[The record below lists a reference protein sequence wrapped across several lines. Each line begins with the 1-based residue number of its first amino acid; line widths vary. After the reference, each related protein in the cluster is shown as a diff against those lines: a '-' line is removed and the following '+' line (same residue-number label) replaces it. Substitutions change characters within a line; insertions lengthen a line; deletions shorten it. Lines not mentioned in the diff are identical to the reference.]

1 MTNVDATAS
10 HETEMI
16 ETPSRDAATI
26 ESATID
32 DLPVLPAIVDGI
44 VAHRR
49 RGPIRHEFRHRVYQ
63 WLVDLDDL
71 PRPPWYLRPV
81 AGFHA
86 QDHLG
91 GTGPDASPD
100 IKTADIKTNVERFLA
115 QRGVNLGAGGRIV
128 MLANARVF
136 GHVFDPLTVF
146 WCFGA
151 DGTLRCVVAEVH
163 NTYGERHANLLTLD
177 PDGDVG
183 VDKQFYVSPFNDVSG
198 DYAMR
203 FTLTDHDV
211 GVTIALRRDGQ
222 TVFDASFTGT
232 PTPATT
238 TTIARF
244 ALTRPAMTQRVS
256 ALIRL
261 HGIRL
266 WWRGLPIVT
275 RPHHVRQQG
284 V

>member
-1 MTNVDATAS
+1 VTTVD
-10 HETEMI
+10 
-16 ETPSRDAATI
+16 TI
-26 ESATID
+26 AVHDTTTID
-32 DLPVLPAIVDGI
+32 DLPVLPAIVDGV

-49 RGPIRHEFRHRVYQ
+49 RIPIRHEFRHRVYQ

-81 AGFHA
+81 VGFDA
-86 QDHLG
+86 RDHVG
-91 GTGPDASPD
+91 STGPCAS
-100 IKTADIKTNVERFLA
+100 TDIKTNVERFLA
-115 QRGVNLGAGGRIV
+115 RRGVDLGVAGRIV

-146 WCFGA
+146 WCFDAHGR
-151 DGTLRCVVAEVH
+151 LRCVIAEVH
-163 NTYGERHANLLTLD
+163 NTYGERHAYLLALD
-177 PDGDVG
+177 PAGDVG
-183 VDKQFYVSPFNDVSG
+183 VQKQFYVSPFNDVSG

-203 FTLTDHDV
+203 FTLTDHHV
-211 GVTIALRRDGQ
+211 GVTIALRRDGH
-222 TVFDASFTGT
+222 TVFDAGFAGT

-244 ALTRPAMTQRVS
+244 ALRRPAMTQRVS

-261 HGIRL
+261 HGLRL
-266 WWRGLPIVT
+266 WWRRLPIVA
-275 RPHHVRQQG
+275 RPHHVSQEG

>member
-1 MTNVDATAS
+1 MTTVDATAS
-10 HETEMI
+10 HDIT
-16 ETPSRDAATI
+16 
-26 ESATID
+26 TID
-32 DLPVLPAIVDGI
+32 DLPVLPAIVDGV

-63 WLVDLDDL
+63 WLVDLDQL

-81 AGFHA
+81 VGCDAR
-86 QDHLG
+86 DHLG
-91 GTGPDASPD
+91 GTGPDAAPE
-100 IKTADIKTNVERFLA
+100 IKVNVQRFLA
-115 QRGVNLGAGGRIV
+115 QRGVDLGAGGRIV

-146 WCFGA
+146 WCFET
-151 DGTLRCVVAEVH
+151 DRTVRCVVAEVH
-163 NTYGERHANLLTLD
+163 NTYGERHAYLLTPG
-177 PDGDVG
+177 PDGIVG

-203 FTLTDHDV
+203 FTLNDHHV
-211 GVTIALRRDGQ
+211 GVTIALRRDGH

-232 PTPATT
+232 PTPATPS
-238 TTIARF
+238 TIARF
-244 ALTRPAMTQRVS
+244 ALRRPAMTQRVS
-256 ALIRL
+256 ALIRF

>member
-1 MTNVDATAS
+1 VTTIAAA
-10 HETEMI
+10 
-16 ETPSRDAATI
+16 AAT
-26 ESATID
+26 ETTTID
-32 DLPVLPAIVDGI
+32 DLPVLPAIVDGF

-63 WLVDLDDL
+63 WLVDLDHL

-81 AGFHA
+81 VGFAA

-91 GTGPDASPD
+91 GTGPGAATD
-100 IKTADIKTNVERFLA
+100 IKINVERFLA
-115 QRGVNLGAGGRIV
+115 QRGIDLGAAGRIV

-146 WCFGA
+146 WCFGTE
-151 DGTLRCVVAEVH
+151 GTLRCMVAEVH
-163 NTYGERHANLLTLD
+163 NTYGERHAYLLTPD
-177 PDGDVG
+177 PAGDVG
-183 VDKQFYVSPFNDVSG
+183 VDKQFYVSPFNDVAG

-203 FTLTDHDV
+203 FTITDHHV
-211 GVTIALRRDGQ
+211 GVTIALRRDGN

-244 ALTRPAMTQRVS
+244 ALRQPAMTQRVS
-256 ALIRL
+256 ALIRF
-261 HGIRL
+261 HAIRL
-266 WWRGLPIVT
+266 WWRGLPVVA
-275 RPHHVRQQG
+275 RPHHVRQEG

>member
-1 MTNVDATAS
+1 MTTVDATAS
-10 HETEMI
+10 HNIT
-16 ETPSRDAATI
+16 
-26 ESATID
+26 TID
-32 DLPVLPAIVDGI
+32 DLPVLPAIVDGV

-63 WLVDLDDL
+63 WLVDLDQL

-81 AGFHA
+81 VGFDA

-91 GTGPDASPD
+91 GTGPDAS
-100 IKTADIKTNVERFLA
+100 ADIKSNVERFLA
-115 QRGVNLGAGGRIV
+115 QRGVDLGAGGHIV

-136 GHVFDPLTVF
+136 GHVFNPLSVF
-146 WCFGA
+146 WCFGT
-151 DGTLRCVVAEVH
+151 DRTLRCVVAEVH
-163 NTYGERHANLLTLD
+163 NTYGERHAYLLTPG
-177 PDGDVG
+177 PDGIVG

-203 FTLTDHDV
+203 FTLTDHHV
-211 GVTIALRRDGQ
+211 GVTIALRRDGNI
-222 TVFDASFTGT
+222 VFDASFTGA

-244 ALTRPAMTQRVS
+244 ALRRPAMTQRVS
-256 ALIRL
+256 VLIRL

-275 RPHHVRQQG
+275 RPHHVNQQG